1 MACTLKRISRIDDV
15 MKKGRD
21 FIKHAKTKGRRVE
34 VLTGKPNDL
43 SLVSGTHTVRRG
55 LNPTGCPVL
64 PCVLWHEGI
73 H

>member
-21 FIKHAKTKGRRVE
+21 FIKHAKTGGRWVK
-34 VLTGKPNDL
+34 VFTGKPNDL
-43 SLVSGTHTVRRG
+43 SSVSGTHTVGRG
-55 LNPTGCPVL
+55 LIPTGCSVL